1 MFILNDDP
9 NGYVEI
15 VEVGVGY
22 ELKLVVNKVSFYTHQ
37 NFDSKRKAMNF
48 ANIFGFAVKE

>member
-9 NGYVEI
+9 NGCVEI

-37 NFDSKRKAMNF
+37 NFDSEKKAGNF
-48 ANIFGFAVKE
+48 AKIFGFTVKE